1 MDAENL
7 TGALRLYENAGMHVH
22 RTFDQFEKEIRAGKE
37 ISVQSL

>member
-1 MDAENL
+1 
-7 TGALRLYENAGMHVH
+7 MHVH